1 MENGGGEPLA
11 LMPSCLSSMI
21 DSGSVESHRYYL
33 ARKTTFEMLKDRGY
47 DVPDNELHLTLQE
60 FRNKFTETPDLES
73 LRISLPLLS
82 NPTKRISVIFC
93 GTEKIKKG
101 TIRNLVGLVG
111 EGTNLTRLILVLQS
125 DMTAQAKADLNLFQV
140 SIELFQITD
149 LLVNITKHV
158 LMPKHEILTPEEKKK
173 LLTKYNLED
182 KQLPRMLVTDA
193 FARYYGL
200 EKGQVVKITFDS
212 DITSSHL
219 TYRCVM

>member
-1 MENGGGEPLA
+1 MENGGEPLTI
-11 LMPSCLSSMI
+11 MPSCLSSMI

-47 DVPDNELHLTLQE
+47 DVPENELNLTLPE
-60 FRNKFTETPDLES
+60 FRSIYSENPDLER

-82 NPTKRISVIFC
+82 NPSKRISVIFC

-101 TIRNLVGLVG
+101 TIRNLLGLVG
-111 EGTNLTRLILVLQS
+111 EGANLTRLIL
-125 DMTAQAKADLNLFQV
+125 V

-173 LLTKYNLED
+173 LLAKYNLDD

-200 EKGQVVKITFDS
+200 EKGQVVKVTFDS
-212 DITSSHL
+212 DITSSHV